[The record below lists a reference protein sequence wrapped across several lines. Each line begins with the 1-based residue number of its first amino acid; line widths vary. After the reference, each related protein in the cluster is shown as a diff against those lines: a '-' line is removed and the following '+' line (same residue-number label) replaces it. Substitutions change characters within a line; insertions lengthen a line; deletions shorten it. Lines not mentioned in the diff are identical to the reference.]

1 MLFRSGKTSA
11 LYTGCGMF
19 CVRSKGLIAG
29 HWGAWD
35 MIPVSGVVGRFS
47 RKRFIQCRETGKAY
61 DTH

>member
-1 MLFRSGKTSA
+1 
-11 LYTGCGMF
+11 MF